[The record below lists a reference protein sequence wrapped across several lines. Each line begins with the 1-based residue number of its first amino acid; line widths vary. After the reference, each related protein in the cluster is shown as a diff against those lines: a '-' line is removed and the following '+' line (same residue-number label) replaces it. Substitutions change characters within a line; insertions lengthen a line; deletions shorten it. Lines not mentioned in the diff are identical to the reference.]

1 MQARL
6 KPVADQRLASIL
18 ASFTTRFQQ
27 FRQMGLAEPGLAQHF
42 RERARAAKLTFLAD
56 AGHWLGVLADA
67 LEAQGVAVHF
77 AENAAEAR
85 QIILSICQAAGA
97 RSVVKSKSM
106 VCEEVRLNPALEEAG
121 LTVSETDLGEFII
134 QLAGETPFH
143 ILGPALH
150 KDRGQV
156 AELFRD
162 KLGEQVSDEPAELTQ
177 AARRVLRKRF
187 LEAEVGISGV
197 NIAACQSGTLAVIT
211 NEGNGRFCTSL
222 PPVHIAVMGLEK
234 AVPTLADL
242 ALIAE
247 YLPRAAIGAPLSS
260 YASWVGGPAALYGGH
275 GPRQSHVVILDNGR
289 SGILASPYW
298 EILLCLRCAS
308 CLNHCPVYG
317 LAGGHAY
324 GGIYTGPMGSV
335 LTALLEDQP
344 PADDLPHAS
353 SLCGLCREKCPMG
366 IDLPGL
372 LLRLRQ
378 ESPRPPSDF
387 LPGLAAQVL
396 QSRGLFQAACRVA
409 RPALAALEMLP
420 RPALPPGPWRAW
432 RQGRSLPRVPGSTLL
447 GGGGQED
454 GDG

>member
-6 KPVADQRLASIL
+6 KPVPDERLAGIL
-18 ASFTTRFQQ
+18 ASFTTRFQR
-27 FRQMGLAEPGLAQHF
+27 FRQHGLADPELARHF
-42 RERARAAKLTFLAD
+42 KERARAAKLTFLAD
-56 AGHWLGVLADA
+56 ASHWLGVLADA
-67 LEAQGVAVHF
+67 LEAQGVTVHF
-77 AENAAEAR
+77 AENSAEAR
-85 QIILSICQAAGA
+85 QIILGICQAAGA

-106 VCEEVRLNPALEEAG
+106 TCEEAHLNPALEEAG
-121 LTVSETDLGEFII
+121 LVVSETDLGEFII

-150 KDRGQV
+150 KDRRQV
-156 AELFRD
+156 AELFAD
-162 KLGEQVSDEPAELTQ
+162 KLGEHVSDEPQELTQ
-177 AARRVLRKRF
+177 CARRVLRKRF

-197 NIAACQSGTLAVIT
+197 NIAACQTGTLAVIT
-211 NEGNGRFCTSL
+211 NEGNGRYCTSL

-234 AVPTLADL
+234 AVPTLDDL
-242 ALIAE
+242 AVIAE
-247 YLPRAAIGAPLSS
+247 FLPRAAIGAPLSS

-289 SGILASPYW
+289 SRILASPYW

-308 CLNHCPVYG
+308 CLNHCPIYG

-335 LTALLEDQP
+335 LTSLLEDQP

-378 ESPRPPSDF
+378 ERPWPPEQF
-387 LPGLAAQVL
+387 LPDLAARVL
-396 QSRGLFQAACRVA
+396 QSRGLFQTACHIA
-409 RPALAALEMLP
+409 RPALALLDRLP
-420 RPALPPGPWRAW
+420 RKNLPPGPWRAW
-432 RQGRSLPRVPGSTLL
+432 RQGRSLPKAPGSTLL
-447 GGGGQED
+447 GGHGED
-454 GDG
+454 DNG